1 MPTISCLSDK
11 PRLFPGFPQLCSSSL
26 RVFSWQPTFD
36 LSLESDPHSV
46 NLSTKAPLVVGNV
59 NRFLAGK
66 CFSLKIS
73 VMNSLCFPFL
83 APVAEFPSEVLQLPT
98 PLTPSLTVKGLPRCG
113 NFSPSVLPPQGTGP
127 HPEILCLFFI
137 FFFWSTSF

>member
-1 MPTISCLSDK
+1 VPTISCLYDK

-26 RVFSWQPTFD
+26 RVFSWQPTLD
-36 LSLESDPHSV
+36 LSLESDPHRV
-46 NLSTKAPLVVGNV
+46 NLSTQAVVGNV

-113 NFSPSVLPPQGTGP
+113 NFSSFRTPSPGHRPP
-127 HPEILCLFFI
+127 
-137 FFFWSTSF
+137 S